1 MNKLFSIIV
10 LATVL
15 FAVNACNQTDNK
27 QNNKTDSKENTETE
41 KPEKTQDYLSVDDVF
56 TQGEALFGK
65 TVHVEGL
72 IEHVCKHTWKRFKII
87 GDNETQFIR
96 IELGDKFPAVDASI
110 TGKNTK
116 VTGKL
121 VPVKMDAKKVKEWEE
136 KMRENHKGE
145 EDTEHFKEEIAF
157 IMDIHQQITND
168 KIPHYTNYTIEA
180 ENYELE

>member
-10 LATVL
+10 AASVL
-15 FAVNACNQTDNK
+15 LSVNACNQTNKK
-27 QNNKTDSKENTETE
+27 QNNKTENQ
-41 KPEKTQDYLSVDDVF
+41 EKTINYLSVDDVF
-56 TQGEALFGK
+56 AKGETLSGK
-65 TVHVEGL
+65 TVHVEGI

-87 GDNETQFIR
+87 GKSENQFIK
-96 IELGDKFPAVDASI
+96 IELGDKFPTIDASI
-110 TGKNTK
+110 TGKKAK

-121 VPVKMDAKKVKEWEE
+121 IPVKMDAKMVKEWEE
-136 KMRENHKGE
+136 KIRENHKGE

-157 IMDIHQQITND
+157 IQDIYQQITSG

>member
-10 LATVL
+10 LAVVL
-15 FAVNACNQTDNK
+15 FAVNACNQPDNK
-27 QNNKTDSKENTETE
+27 QNNQTE
-41 KPEKTQDYLSVDDVF
+41 KPEKTEDYLFVDNIF
-56 TQGEALFGK
+56 THGDSLSGK
-65 TVHVEGL
+65 TVHVEGI

-87 GDNETQFIR
+87 GANENQFIK

-110 TGKNTK
+110 TGKKAK

-121 VPVKMDAKKVKEWEE
+121 IPVKMDEKMVKEWEE

-145 EDTEHFKEEIAF
+145 EDTGHFKEEIAF
-157 IMDIHQQITND
+157 IQDIHQQITSG

-180 ENYELE
+180 EKYELE